1 MRIVKKYKK
10 ILKWVLLVSSAAI
23 LLAAASALA
32 TFAFILNDLPN
43 PEQFESRQVAQSTK
57 IYDRTG
63 EILLYEVY
71 GEEKRTAVPFSEI
84 PEHVKQATIAIEDKD
99 FYTHSGFDVL
109 SIINGAIIEPLTGQ
123 RERARGGSTITQ
135 QLAKNAFLS
144 PERTLIRK
152 LKELVV
158 ASELEKRYSKDEILN
173 LYLNQVPYGG
183 NAYGIEAASKTF
195 FGKSAKELNLAESAL
210 LASLPQA
217 TSYYSPWG
225 KRVDELMA
233 RKNIVLDKMQELGYI
248 TEEEKDSAKNFKFSF
263 APQAT
268 TIKAPH
274 FTLEVQEYLIKKYG
288 EDFVRKAGLSV
299 ITTLDW
305 NLQQAAEKSVNEGA
319 SRNTELYKGHNAA
332 LVAQDANSG
341 QILVMVGSKSYFGDS
356 EPAGCTPGLNCRFEG
371 NFNVATQGLRQPG
384 SAMKPFG
391 YITAFQ
397 KGYAP
402 ETILFDV
409 PTEFAANNPNCPL
422 EVNFLNENKSC
433 FHPQNFDLR
442 FRGPV
447 SLRTA
452 LAQSI
457 NVPAVKTLYLAGI
470 DDTLKTAA
478 DFGISTLTERSRYGL
493 SLVLGGG
500 EITLKELVGA
510 YSVFAEEGAKHRQSI
525 ILKITDSKG
534 NVLEEYKDSV
544 NQVMDPQYTRMI
556 NDILTDIEERS
567 GLFSSSL
574 PLTIFPGHQVA
585 LKTGTTNDYRD
596 AWAIGYTPDLVVGVW
611 SGNNNN
617 TPMEQRGSSI
627 LAAIPIWSSFLKEA
641 LAERPLVSF
650 NKPDPVISEK
660 PIIRGE
666 SVTNYKVGDQ
676 IYPQIH
682 NILYFVDKR
691 NPSGPYPA
699 NPENDPQFQN
709 WELPVLRWAEQ
720 NIFNFSSA
728 YNHPLPPGAQVD
740 AGLID
745 FNSTIEIL
753 SPKNGDFIKNDN
765 IFFQARISTKSPL
778 KSIQLFFNEELVDQR
793 LFDQNYISSAE
804 MEYQFNLI
812 PRKIE
817 LQNSIKL
824 KVSDSS
830 DNQVTKEVIVYR

>member
-1 MRIVKKYKK
+1 MRIFKKYRRS
-10 ILKWVLLVSSAAI
+10 LKNW
-23 LLAAASALA
+23 LLALTALFLLGAASSLA
-32 TFAFILNDLPN
+32 TFAVILNDLPN
-43 PEQFESRQVAQSTK
+43 PEQFESRQIAQSTK

-63 EILLYEVY
+63 EVLLYEVY
-71 GEEKRTAVPFSEI
+71 GEEKRTAIPFGEI
-84 PEHVKQATIAIEDKD
+84 PEYVKQATIAIEDKD
-99 FYTHSGFDVL
+99 FYKHSGFNIL
-109 SIINGAIIEPLTGQ
+109 STINGAIIEPLTGK
-123 RERARGGSTITQ
+123 RNRARGGSTITQ

-158 ASELEKRYSKDEILN
+158 AYELEKRYSKDEILN

-195 FGKSAKELNLAESAL
+195 FNKPAKELNLAESAL

-217 TSYYSPWG
+217 TTYYSPWG
-225 KRVDELMA
+225 KHIDELMS
-233 RKNIVLDKMQELGYI
+233 RKNTVLEKMHELGYI
-248 TEEEKDSAKNFKFSF
+248 SEEEKNEAIIFKYSF
-263 APQAT
+263 APQT
-268 TIKAPH
+268 TAIKAPH
-274 FTLEVQEYLIKKYG
+274 FTLEVQDYLIKKYG
-288 EDFVRKAGLSV
+288 EDFVRKSGLSV

-305 NLQQAAEKSVNEGA
+305 KLQQAAEKSVSEGA
-319 SRNTELYKGHNAA
+319 KRNTELYKGHNAA
-332 LVAQDANSG
+332 LVAQDANTG
-341 QILVMVGSKSYFGDS
+341 QILAMVGSKDYFEKS
-356 EPAGCTPGLNCRFEG
+356 EPENCTPGLNCRFEA

-391 YITAFQ
+391 YLTAFK

-402 ETILFDV
+402 ETILFDT
-409 PTEFAANNPNCPL
+409 PTEFAANNPNCPI
-422 EVNFLNENKSC
+422 EVNFNNDNKEC

-457 NVPAVKTLYLAGI
+457 NVPAVKILYLAGI

-500 EITLKELVGA
+500 EVTLKELVGA
-510 YSVFAEEGAKHRQSI
+510 YSVLAEEGLKHKQS
-525 ILKITDSKG
+525 LVLRITDSKG
-534 NVLEEYKDSV
+534 NVLEEYKDSA
-544 NQVMDPQYTRMI
+544 NQVIDPQYPRLI
-556 NDILTDIEERS
+556 NDILSDIDERS

-574 PLTIFPGHQVA
+574 PLTVFPGHQVA

-611 SGNNNN
+611 AGNNNN
-617 TPMEQRGSSI
+617 AAMEQRGSSI
-627 LAAIPIWSSFLKEA
+627 LAAIPIWSSFMKEA
-641 LAERPLVSF
+641 LAERSLVSF
-650 NKPDPVISEK
+650 NKPDPVIGNK
-660 PIIRGE
+660 PILRGE
-666 SVTNYKVGDQ
+666 SVTNYKVGNQ
-676 IYPQIH
+676 NFPQIH

-691 NPSGPYPA
+691 NPTGPYPA

-709 WELPVLRWAEQ
+709 WELPVLKWAEQ
-720 NIFNFSSA
+720 AMPNFSLI

-740 AGLID
+740 SGLVD
-745 FNSTIEIL
+745 FNSVIEII
-753 SPKNGDFIKNDN
+753 SPKNGDFIKNNN
-765 IFFQARISTKSPL
+765 ILLQAKISSKNQIKSV
-778 KSIQLFFNEELVDQR
+778 QLFFNEEMMDQR
-793 LFDQNYISSAE
+793 FFDQNYPGPSEID
-804 MEYQFNLI
+804 YQFNLI
-812 PRKIE
+812 PRNIE

-830 DNQVTKEVIVYR
+830 ENQTIKEVIVYR